1 MKKNLS
7 PRRSFAFTLVELLVV
22 ISIIAVLASLTFTS
36 VQSALLAS
44 KKVSAKND
52 MMQLATAVT
61 CYYTEYGFYPN
72 PDSKTADDY
81 YGNGDGAGPNNSK
94 IVNILRS
101 VSTSG
106 TTTDNTR
113 QIKFIQPKVVAAT
126 KGCVNSADGNWN
138 DPWGKQYLIFLDY
151 GYDDAITVSKV
162 IGGLTDPSVG
172 VGTASVGL
180 FFNNKGKTLSY
191 DSVLGKKSILL
202 SWQ

>member
-1 MKKNLS
+1 MKKIRT
-7 PRRSFAFTLVELLVV
+7 PRRLVAFTLVELLVV
-22 ISIIAVLASLTFTS
+22 ISIIAVLASLTFSGVGT
-36 VQSALLAS
+36 ALLAS

-72 PDSKTADDY
+72 PEAKTADYY
-81 YGNGDGAGPNNSK
+81 YGSGDGAGSDNSK
-94 IVNILRS
+94 IVNILRCAN
-101 VSTSG
+101 TSG
-106 TTTDNTR
+106 TDGNNTR
-113 QIKFIQPKVVAAT
+113 QIKFIQPKVVNST

-151 GYDDAITVSKV
+151 GYDDAISVDTV
-162 IGGLTDPSVG
+162 IGGLTNPSVG

-180 FFNNKGKTLSY
+180 FFYNKGSKLSY
-191 DSVLGKKSILL
+191 DGVVGKKSILL